1 MIGACSRPRSRTSC
15 PGWRSGSGSPS
26 RHPARTDNSRAPPI
40 TLEFL
45 WRNESF
51 DEQMNE
57 LVSKEATDTIEAIK
71 GTLAPVAVSLHAEAD
86 SFIEISQRLMNDTAD
101 RYGPEHVA
109 FILLGMAG
117 VRLALASGVDS
128 ITKQKE
134 MRQLA
139 RRLRGERAA
148 GASRSVSS
156 QAHPGARQS
165 RRV

>member
-1 MIGACSRPRSRTSC
+1 
-15 PGWRSGSGSPS
+15 
-26 RHPARTDNSRAPPI
+26 
-40 TLEFL
+40 
-45 WRNESF
+45 
-51 DEQMNE
+51 MNE

-71 GTLAPVAVSLHAEAD
+71 GTLAPVAVSLHDEAD

-148 GASRSVSS
+148 VACRSVSS

>member
-1 MIGACSRPRSRTSC
+1 
-15 PGWRSGSGSPS
+15 
-26 RHPARTDNSRAPPI
+26 
-40 TLEFL
+40 
-45 WRNESF
+45 
-51 DEQMNE
+51 MNE

-139 RRLRGERAA
+139 RRQRRTSSSGMPLRVVASTPGRPVVTASLNNAGGPARTSGGKNTDIPTRTTRAR
-148 GASRSVSS
+148 SRDPLPHRWHARAPK
-156 QAHPGARQS
+156 AHACPTRHS
-165 RRV
+165 

>member
-1 MIGACSRPRSRTSC
+1 
-15 PGWRSGSGSPS
+15 
-26 RHPARTDNSRAPPI
+26 
-40 TLEFL
+40 
-45 WRNESF
+45 
-51 DEQMNE
+51 
-57 LVSKEATDTIEAIK
+57 
-71 GTLAPVAVSLHAEAD
+71 
-86 SFIEISQRLMNDTAD
+86 
-101 RYGPEHVA
+101 VA

-148 GASRSVSS
+148 VASRSVSS